1 MTQLA
6 TNSPVSFPLLLA
18 GLTMTTC
25 WGQQALME
33 RNHQRDET
41 AAIYQ
46 FPTVQI
52 TSDQFVEQSNN
63 SVISARDAVGQ
74 IKVLSGLTQEQI
86 SEILGVD
93 RRSTYHWLAGQEPS
107 DTKYEKLMRI
117 LSALQYMD
125 RGITRINKRIL
136 LSPTEG
142 GKLIKDYL
150 TEGNF
155 QKFLQTAGRG
165 NQSPM
170 INIQNPAI
178 SPLER
183 GKIKLNEMLDD

>member
-1 MTQLA
+1 
-6 TNSPVSFPLLLA
+6 
-18 GLTMTTC
+18 MTTC
-25 WGQQALME
+25 FGQQVIAE
-33 RNHQRDET
+33 QNHHKEKT
-41 AAIYQ
+41 AEIYQ

-52 TSDQFVEQSNN
+52 ASDEVVEQSKNAA
-63 SVISARDAVGQ
+63 ISARDAVSQ
-74 IKVLSGLTQEQI
+74 IKLLSGLTQEQI

-136 LSPTEG
+136 LSPAEG
-142 GKLIKDYL
+142 GKLNKDYL

-155 QKFLQTAGRG
+155 QKFLQVVGSG
-165 NQSPM
+165 DQKPKL
-170 INIQNPAI
+170 NIQQSGV
-178 SPLER
+178 SPLDR
-183 GKIKLNEMLDD
+183 GKTRLIEMLSD